1 MIRPKVGHINF
12 LNILPL
18 TWAYRRGLAKDLSIF
33 PGVPAEI
40 NALMKNNLLDVS
52 MMSSIEY
59 ARQSE
64 NLLLL
69 PDVCIRAKKNVT
81 SIILLSKKPIEKLH
95 GEKVLITTK
104 SATAHCLLKIILS
117 ESYGIVPEYATEN
130 LTPENPVPGDAAA
143 ALFIGDDALYL
154 YLHEKNFLQYDLGA
168 EWYKLT
174 GSEMVYAVFAARKN
188 FAETSPE
195 LLQTVYEKIS
205 AGLKEGIKNKSAAI
219 NSVLPEK
226 NFTFD
231 ELNEYLG
238 GVIKWDLTDEG
249 LTALKKFYS
258 LANKINLLEKIPDL
272 EQFSKIKTHGLTGNF
287 FD

>member
-1 MIRPKVGHINF
+1 MIRPRVGHINF

-18 TWAYRRGLAKDLSIF
+18 TWAYRRGLAKDLSIV

-69 PDVCIRAKKNVT
+69 PDVCIRAKKDVT

-154 YLHEKNFLQYDLGA
+154 YLHEKSFGVKIGDYFRQCDAVGNFVEEIL
-168 EWYKLT
+168 
-174 GSEMVYAVFAARKN
+174 RR
-188 FAETSPE
+188 
-195 LLQTVYEKIS
+195 EKI
-205 AGLKEGIKNKSAAI
+205 LRK
-219 NSVLPEK
+219 LRR
-226 NFTFD
+226 NFCKRFT
-231 ELNEYLG
+231 
-238 GVIKWDLTDEG
+238 
-249 LTALKKFYS
+249 KKF
-258 LANKINLLEKIPDL
+258 LPD
-272 EQFSKIKTHGLTGNF
+272 
-287 FD
+287 